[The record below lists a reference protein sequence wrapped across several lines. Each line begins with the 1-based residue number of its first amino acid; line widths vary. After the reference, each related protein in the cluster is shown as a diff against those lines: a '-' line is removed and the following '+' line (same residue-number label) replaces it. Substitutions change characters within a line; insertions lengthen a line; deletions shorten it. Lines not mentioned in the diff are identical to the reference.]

1 MKKILLIILSV
12 ILLIVVISCMT
23 PMPMTMPPPPPDMPK
38 PAPMPDENKQL
49 KKMCVGHDCR
59 KMGAV
64 DGGGTTRGYSND
76 KDD

>member
-1 MKKILLIILSV
+1 MS
-12 ILLIVVISCMT
+12 

-38 PAPMPDENKQL
+38 PVPMPDENKMK

-59 KMGAV
+59 NMGAV
-64 DGGGTTRGYSND
+64 DGGGTTRGHTNE